1 MLSPAI
7 AVTWDFGQTLADLDP
22 AFLSQKLSERGE
34 SASPDVLDAAV
45 PGAWKAYNQAVRGGA
60 GGHPWKIFMRALL
73 TGARVREAAI
83 EPLTDFLWDDQP
95 ARNLW
100 RRPVPGMIEIVRALD
115 HAGVPQGIVSNSE
128 GRLAELLAHLDWDA
142 LFSAIADSGQLGVEK
157 PARGIFDWTLSRL
170 GVAPAQAVHI
180 GDAHA
185 VDIDGAV
192 SIGMRAIWFRG
203 RPGED
208 ARPEVATCQDA
219 AEVRA
224 ALLTWGLPFT
234 I

>member
-1 MLSPAI
+1 MLLPATC
-7 AVTWDFGQTLADLDP
+7 VTWDFGQTLADLDP
-22 AFLSQKLSERGE
+22 AFLSHKLSERGE
-34 SASPDVLDAAV
+34 TASPEALDAAV
-45 PGAWKAYNQAVRGGA
+45 PGAWKAYNHAVRGGA

-100 RRPVPGMIEIVRALD
+100 RRPVPGMIDLVRAL
-115 HAGVPQGIVSNSE
+115 HEACVPQAIVSNSE
-128 GRLAELLAHLDWDA
+128 GRMVELLQSLGWAS
-142 LFSAIADSGQLGVEK
+142 LFQAIADSGKLGVEK

-170 GVAPAQAVHI
+170 GVAPAQTVHI

-219 AEVRA
+219 SEVRA